1 MMDRTKFVV
10 TQPIPLTINGPSLVA
25 IGSGSLFQ
33 AATMRRNFGLSG
45 FNQAQW
51 RLRLRETD
59 KSAASARIP
68 NYV

>member
-45 FNQAQW
+45 F
-51 RLRLRETD
+51 
-59 KSAASARIP
+59 KSGAVAPAATR
-68 NYV
+68 N